1 MAIIGIGADLVEIIR
16 IENIIKRSKD
26 RLAIR
31 ILSCKERE
39 EYQYHGNPI
48 YFLAKRFAAKEAALK
63 AFGTGVRNGLMFNQ
77 FEIINDQLGKPNINL
92 LKQAK
97 IIAKK
102 IGVRKI
108 HVSLSDEKKYA
119 YAIVIIEN

>member
-1 MAIIGIGADLVEIIR
+1 MAIIGLGADLVEIVR

-26 RLAIR
+26 RLAKR
-31 ILSCKERE
+31 ILSYQEKE
-39 EYQYHGNPI
+39 EYKYHSNPI

-63 AFGTGVRNGLMFNQ
+63 AFGTGIRNGLMFNN

-97 IIAKK
+97 VVAKK

>member
-16 IENIIKRSKD
+16 IEKIIKRSKE
-26 RLAIR
+26 RLANR
-31 ILSCKERE
+31 ILSYKERE
-39 EYQYHGNPI
+39 KYQYHSNPI

-97 IIAKK
+97 IVAEI
-102 IGVRKI
+102 IGVRQI
-108 HVSLSDEKKYA
+108 HLSLSDEKKYA